1 MERGNKL
8 STGYRVLS
16 NLNAVPD
23 GDPNGVFSIYLFR
36 SAILTARKLFRTDKA
51 ALQGKRYITTPSA
64 AAAAPPLK
72 GRGRKQRKTAQTLSI
87 RPLSHGVLIL
97 NRRASSPCTGE
108 PRAARSWSGANPA
121 RESRDSPA
129 VGGVRVLHRE
139 TEKRSARPRR
149 TIG

>member
-1 MERGNKL
+1 M
-8 STGYRVLS
+8 LS

-72 GRGRKQRKTAQTLSI
+72 GRGRSLGDGAEI
-87 RPLSHGVLIL
+87 RPPSAGCGRFTRAHGK
-97 NRRASSPCTGE
+97 
-108 PRAARSWSGANPA
+108 AAANA
-121 RESRDSPA
+121 EA
-129 VGGVRVLHRE
+129 KH
-139 TEKRSARPRR
+139 KKYR
-149 TIG
+149 TVAINC